1 MDENRNFPSAQ
12 KEKERRQHLHNHQTQ
27 SLALPWSTLIKNII
41 KTLDNTLKGMNQKV
55 TARWGKM
62 GRSGDLGKS

>member
-12 KEKERRQHLHNHQTQ
+12 KEKERRQHLHNHLKQ

-41 KTLDNTLKGMNQKV
+41 KTLDNTSKGVNQKV
-55 TARWGKM
+55 TARCGKM
-62 GRSGDLGKS
+62 GRSGELGES